1 LNIFN
6 QIERFQIVDSL
17 NIFESLKVDL
27 LNEKECNYDKF
38 YKINFKKKLKP
49 FTQSLAYEIISI
61 PKIIREARCIELYK
75 KLLQIF
81 ISKGGNYFSHEN
93 LQIFKNQIEEEQIHS
108 NLEGKNLL
116 IKTSLIT

>member
-1 LNIFN
+1 LTIFN
-6 QIERFQIVDSL
+6 QIERFQIVDTL

-27 LNEKECNYDKF
+27 LKEKECNYDKF

-61 PKIIREARCIELYK
+61 PKIIREAQCSELYQK
-75 KLLQIF
+75 VLEIF

-93 LQIFKNQIEEEQIHS
+93 LQIFKNQIEEDLMFS